1 LSGKF
6 KLCDL
11 KLLLADFKKHKI
23 NCIFH
28 FTFLKQLKP
37 IKVENGRESKK
48 VRENKN
54 KLLLLKKVK
63 ELKFVEIKIS
73 PKKMRGVLKCSK
85 FQAKQLLFYDNL
97 R

>member
-1 LSGKF
+1 LVGKF

-73 PKKMRGVLKCSK
+73 PKKMRGGTKMFKISS
-85 FQAKQLLFYDNL
+85 QATFIL
-97 R
+97 